1 VKSIAIVSAKGG
13 VGRTTLCAN
22 LGAALS
28 RLGKAVLM
36 VDMDPQNA
44 LRLHSGL
51 PLANIDGLARA
62 TLAESDWRS
71 ACEKVGNAVY
81 LPHGALNEA
90 DRNVFEQ
97 RLLHE
102 PDLLGHR
109 LEGLQLADDALVL
122 IDACAGP
129 SLYQRMALGAADFV
143 VTVTLPDAASYASLP
158 TMAQSIEAYCTG
170 RSNYLGGGYI
180 INQIDNARQLGKDL
194 VRVLP
199 AMLNTNPFG
208 HYLGGIHRDESV
220 AEALACQ
227 QLVLDYAPEA
237 MASVDITE
245 CAEGIIRALAS
256 ARQGS
261 PA

>member
-36 VDMDPQNA
+36 LDMDPQNA
-44 LRLHSGL
+44 LRLHTGL
-51 PLANIDGLARA
+51 PVASIDGLARS
-62 TLAESDWRS
+62 TLAERDWRS
-71 ACEKVGNAVY
+71 ACVKVGNTVY
-81 LPHGALNEA
+81 LPHGALNVA
-90 DRNVFEQ
+90 DRSAFEQ
-97 RLLHE
+97 RLGSE
-102 PDLLGHR
+102 PDLLTHR
-109 LEGLQLADDALVL
+109 LESLQLAEDALVL
-122 IDACAGP
+122 IDTCAGP
-129 SLYQRMALGAADFV
+129 SLYQRMALASANYV
-143 VTVTLPDAASYASLP
+143 LMVTLPDAASYASLP
-158 TMAQSIEAYCTG
+158 MMAQSVEAYCTG
-170 RSNYLGGGYI
+170 RASYLGGGYV

-199 AMLNTNPFG
+199 ATLNAHPFG

-237 MASVDITE
+237 MASVDIQS
-245 CAEGIIRALAS
+245 CAEAVIRDIAS
-256 ARQGS
+256 TRQGS